1 MSTEIGHGDAEYV
14 VEPLESAM
22 TWPMFVRSYVY
33 ERK

>member
-1 MSTEIGHGDAEYV
+1 MSTEIGHGARSV